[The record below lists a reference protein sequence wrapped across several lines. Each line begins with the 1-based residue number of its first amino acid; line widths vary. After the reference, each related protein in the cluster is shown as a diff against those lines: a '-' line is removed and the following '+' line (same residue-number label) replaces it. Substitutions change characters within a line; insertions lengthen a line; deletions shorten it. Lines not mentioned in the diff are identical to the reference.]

1 MATIPA
7 RLFERAAARGVEKQA
22 EVGGTAASYW
32 HYPAKA
38 KSKGIIVFVHGFRGA
53 HDGLHAIIG
62 SLEDFDCYAPDLPGY
77 GVSEPAKTKH
87 DLETYSAWLGAFIS
101 QLNLPSK
108 PSVVGHSF
116 GTLVVAAHAAQKNE
130 MGSIVLIN
138 PVSKPGLQGP
148 RRFVSAMTSFLFW
161 ATGKLPE
168 KGSRAVVDSWVV
180 LQFVSSV
187 MAKSRDQELRSWI
200 HQQHHSTMKNYANSD
215 VMYESY
221 QASIQHCVEE
231 YAARIKNH
239 TLMIA
244 GEKDDI
250 TSADQQLEVSKKLPD
265 AKLVVIPKVGHLVHY
280 EASAEAA
287 ELIRDF
293 LTEAN

>member
-1 MATIPA
+1 MAMTPA
-7 RLFERAAARGVEKQA
+7 QLFELAAARGVEQKTQIS
-22 EVGGTAASYW
+22 GTEASYW
-32 HYPAKA
+32 VYPAKGP
-38 KSKGIIVFVHGFRGA
+38 SKGTIVFVHGFRGA

-62 SLEDFDCYAPDLPGY
+62 SLDDFDCIAPDLPGY
-77 GVSEPAKTKH
+77 GVSAPASTKH
-87 DLETYSAWLGAFIS
+87 DLETYSAWLGEFIRKLK
-101 QLNLPSK
+101 LNAK
-108 PSVVGHSF
+108 PAVVGHSF

-148 RRFVSAMTSFLFW
+148 RRFVSALTSLLFW

-168 KGSRAVVDSWVV
+168 KGSRAIVDSWVV

-187 MAKSRDQELRSWI
+187 MAKSRDRELRNWI
-200 HQQHHSTMKNYANSD
+200 HRQHHSTMKNYANSD

-221 QASIQHCVEE
+221 QASIHHCVEE
-231 YAARIKNH
+231 YAAKIKNH

-244 GEKDDI
+244 GERDDI
-250 TSADQQLEVSKKLPD
+250 TSAAQQLEVSKKLPD

-280 EASAEAA
+280 EASSNAAILIREFLAEA
-287 ELIRDF
+287 
-293 LTEAN
+293 N

>member
-1 MATIPA
+1 MVTTPA
-7 RLFERAAARGVEKQA
+7 RLFELAAARGVEKKTQVA
-22 EVGGTAASYW
+22 GTVASYW
-32 HYPAKA
+32 HFPAKD
-38 KSKGIIVFVHGFRGA
+38 KSKGTIVFVHGFRGA

-77 GVSEPAKTKH
+77 GVSEPAKTRH
-87 DLETYSAWLGAFIS
+87 DLDTYSVWLGEFIS
-101 QLNLPSK
+101 QLKLPTK
-108 PSVVGHSF
+108 PAVVGHSF
-116 GTLVVAAHAAQKNE
+116 GTLVVAAHASQKNE

-168 KGSRAVVDSWVV
+168 KGSRAVVDSWLV

-187 MAKSRDQELRSWI
+187 MAKSRDRNLRSWI

-221 QASIQHCVEE
+221 QASIHHCVEE

-244 GEKDDI
+244 GERDDI
-250 TSADQQLEVSKKLPD
+250 TSAAQQLEVSKKLPD

-280 EASAEAA
+280 EASEEAA
-287 ELIRDF
+287 GLIREF